1 MWSADSIGCGVLTY
15 EECEKRANNKYK
27 AYKLGGWKLAYATE
41 IKMWGDAFV
50 VEYHRQ
56 NILTFYRDG
65 TVKVNT
71 SGWSGNRS
79 THTRI
84 NELQGY
90 VTLWNRSPH
99 QRPSLS
105 DTVRFCSRSDP
116 EGQPYWRYA
125 GFPWPGEI
133 LAGPGKVIEGL
144 VDTVPIVDP
153 AKREQR
159 RIAAKMVRRAMGPR
173 LMLGEF
179 DNLLLEQKGQ
189 AFQYMRQPIW
199 NGYGANHTND
209 TRELADLF
217 LHKATHT
224 KIAALLETEYT
235 EPVERRSFGRPI
247 RHYSW
252 SRTDISA
259 HLDRASALNAFINY
273 VIRNSVLQ
281 GDIIDK
287 RIEHPPVVL

>member
-1 MWSADSIGCGVLTY
+1 MWSAYSIGCGALTY
-15 EECEKRANNKYK
+15 EECRKRAQNKYK
-27 AYKLGGWKLAYATE
+27 SYKLGGWKLAHATE
-41 IKMWGDAFV
+41 IKMRGDAFV
-50 VEYHRQ
+50 VEYHRA
-56 NILTFYRDG
+56 NILTFYKDG
-65 TVKVNT
+65 TVKINT

-90 VTLWNRSPH
+90 VILWNRSQYQH
-99 QRPSLS
+99 PSLS

-116 EGQPYWRYA
+116 EGGSYWRYA
-125 GFPWPGEI
+125 GYPWPGEI

-144 VDTVPIVDP
+144 VDTVPTVDP

-159 RIAAKMVRRAMGPR
+159 RVAAKMVRRAMGPR

-189 AFQYMRQPIW
+189 AFQYMKRPVW
-199 NGYGANHTND
+199 GHYGRTDD
-209 TRELADLF
+209 TQELADLF
-217 LHKATHT
+217 LHKAPHT
-224 KIAALLETEYT
+224 EIAALLKKEYT

-273 VIRNSVLQ
+273 VIRGSVLQ